1 VGGACAT
8 GTPRIKCGPH
18 HPTAA
23 PSEQANTEPTRKEQE
38 MTGSTPA
45 KRVSWRGH
53 VAARSLALVAL
64 VALAGCGSTFGNRA
78 NSFTCPAITT
88 VPDLQTLVQVVPGA
102 NGATVQ
108 SSGRIGTVAVTCD
121 REGENGVVASVT
133 LEFAVLRTTPAVNGI
148 ALPYFVA
155 LADSTGN
162 ILGKQ
167 QFTITINFDPNAPV
181 AKAGDAVT
189 VHIPLKNAQ
198 LANIYTLVVGF
209 QLNEAQLDYNR
220 AHLQ

>member
-1 VGGACAT
+1 
-8 GTPRIKCGPH
+8 
-18 HPTAA
+18 
-23 PSEQANTEPTRKEQE
+23 
-38 MTGSTPA
+38 MTGSTPV

-53 VAARSLALVAL
+53 IAARSLALVAL
-64 VALAGCGSTFGNRA
+64 VALAGCNDFGNRK
-78 NSFTCPAITT
+78 SSYTCPAITS
-88 VPDLQTLVQVVPGA
+88 VPDLQTLVQVAAGT

-108 SSGRIGTVAVTCD
+108 SSGRIDTVAVDCD
-121 REGENGVVASVT
+121 REGDNGVVAHVT
-133 LEFAVLRTTPAVNGI
+133 LEFAALRTTPAVNGV

-167 QFTITINFDPNAPV
+167 QFTMTINFEPNAPV

-198 LANIYTLVVGF
+198 LANIYTLVIGF
-209 QLNEAQLDYNR
+209 QLNQSQLDYNR